1 VAGNMTSWLHALW
14 QKKGQENKGRC
25 RLHDRRFFQGDNKVK
40 KSLGIYFILFFAFT
54 SSGRSQEKQPLKLV
68 ATTPLPDFTGD
79 FDHFAVDLK
88 GKRLFLTAEDH
99 KTVEVFDLEGKRIHS
114 ITGFGQPHAAVVLSD
129 SNIIVTDGDDFG
141 RVALVD
147 GKTYKILNSIKLPN
161 GVDGAVFNPVNQYY
175 YVESGSDDAGAK
187 THVINIIDT
196 KMFKLVGEI
205 TLPGNHSEA
214 MAIDHAGK
222 KMYVNLTGA
231 DQVGVV
237 DLATR
242 KLITQWPVP
251 DAETGN
257 ALVLDEPNHR
267 LFIATRKP
275 AKFFVYDMD
284 TGRVVTVLP
293 TAEMDDDMWF
303 DVTRKR
309 FYVTGTET
317 TAVMEQRDADHYS
330 RLADVPTGYRAKT
343 SIYVPEL
350 NRLYIAVSGKGKPNP
365 KMALQVY
372 DVQP

>member
-1 VAGNMTSWLHALW
+1 
-14 QKKGQENKGRC
+14 
-25 RLHDRRFFQGDNKVK
+25 VK
-40 KSLGIYFILFFAFT
+40 KLLGLAFAFLIAFAPNA
-54 SSGRSQEKQPLKLV
+54 RSQEKPPLKLV

-114 ITGFGQPHAAVVLSD
+114 ITGFGQPHAAVVLAD

-175 YVESGSDDAGAK
+175 YVESGSDEPSAK

-196 KMFKLVGEI
+196 KAFKLVGEI

-214 MAIDHAGK
+214 MTIDHTGK
-222 KMYVNLTGA
+222 KMYINLTGA

-237 DLATR
+237 DLDTR
-242 KLITQWPVP
+242 KLIAQWPVP
-251 DAETGN
+251 DAQTAN

-275 AKFFVYDMD
+275 AKFFVYDTD
-284 TGRVVTVLP
+284 TGKVVTTLP
-293 TAEMDDDMWF
+293 TAEMHDDMWF
-303 DVTRKR
+303 DLARKR
-309 FYVTGTET
+309 IYVTGTET

-330 RLADVPTGYRAKT
+330 HLADIPTGYRAKT

-350 NRLYIAVSGKGKPNP
+350 NRLYIAVSGKGKPDP
-365 KMALQVY
+365 KMALEVF

>member
-1 VAGNMTSWLHALW
+1 
-14 QKKGQENKGRC
+14 
-25 RLHDRRFFQGDNKVK
+25 VK
-40 KSLGIYFILFFAFT
+40 KLLGIFFVLFFVFALNA
-54 SSGRSQEKQPLKLV
+54 RPQDKAPLKLI
-68 ATTPLPDFTGD
+68 ATTPLPGFTGD

-129 SNIIVTDGDDFG
+129 GNIIVTDGDGFG
-141 RVALVD
+141 RVALVN
-147 GKTYKILNSIKLPN
+147 GKDYKIMNTIKLPN

-196 KMFKLVGEI
+196 KAFKLAGQI

-214 MAIDHAGK
+214 MAIDHTGK
-222 KMYVNLTGA
+222 KMYINLTGA

-237 DLATR
+237 DLESR
-242 KLITQWPVP
+242 KLIAQWPVP
-251 DAETGN
+251 DAQTAN
-257 ALVLDEPNHR
+257 AIVLDEPNHR

-275 AKFFVYDMD
+275 AKFFVYDTE
-284 TGRVVTVLP
+284 TGKVVTTLP

-303 DVTRKR
+303 DVARKR
-309 FYVTGTET
+309 IYVTGTET
-317 TAVMEQRDADHYS
+317 TAVMEQRDANHYVHVTDI
-330 RLADVPTGYRAKT
+330 ATGYRAKT
-343 SIYVPEL
+343 SVYVPEL
-350 NRLYIAVSGKGKPNP
+350 NRLYIAVSGKGKPDA
-365 KMALQVY
+365 KLALQVY

>member
-1 VAGNMTSWLHALW
+1 MRKL
-14 QKKGQENKGRC
+14 
-25 RLHDRRFFQGDNKVK
+25 
-40 KSLGIYFILFFAFT
+40 LGLVFAFFIAFAPNA
-54 SSGRSQEKQPLKLV
+54 RSQEKPPLKLI

-129 SNIIVTDGDDFG
+129 GNIVVTDGDGFG

-147 GKTYKILNSIKLPN
+147 GKDYKIISTIKLPP

-175 YVESGSDDAGAK
+175 YVESGGDDAGAK

-196 KMFKLVGEI
+196 KAFKLVGEI

-214 MAIDHAGK
+214 MAIDHTGK
-222 KMYVNLTGA
+222 KMYINLTGA

-237 DLATR
+237 DLDTS
-242 KLITQWPVP
+242 KLIAKWPVP
-251 DAETGN
+251 DAQTAN

-267 LFIATRKP
+267 VFIATRKP
-275 AKFFVYDMD
+275 ARFFVYDTD
-284 TGRVVTVLP
+284 TGKVVTTLP
-293 TAEMDDDMWF
+293 TAEMHDDMWF
-303 DVTRKR
+303 DVARKR
-309 FYVTGTET
+309 IYVTGTET
-317 TAVMEQRDADHYS
+317 TAVLEQRDADHYS
-330 RLADVPTGYRAKT
+330 HIADVPAGFQAKT
-343 SIYVPEL
+343 SIFVPEL
-350 NRLYIAVSGKGKPNP
+350 NRLYIAVSGKGKPDA
-365 KMALQVY
+365 KLSLQIF

>member
-1 VAGNMTSWLHALW
+1 M
-14 QKKGQENKGRC
+14 
-25 RLHDRRFFQGDNKVK
+25 K
-40 KSLGIYFILFFAFT
+40 KSLGIFFAFFIAFVPNA
-54 SSGRSQEKQPLKLV
+54 RSQEKPPLKLI

-114 ITGFGQPHAAVVLSD
+114 ITGFGQPHAAVVLAD

-141 RVALVD
+141 RVALVN
-147 GKTYKILNSIKLPN
+147 GKDYKIMNSIKLPN

-175 YVESGSDDAGAK
+175 YVESGSDDPGAK

-196 KMFKLVGEI
+196 KAFKTRGRKSLCPVAI
-205 TLPGNHSEA
+205 PEA
-214 MAIDHAGK
+214 MAIDRGALARK
-222 KMYVNLTGA
+222 CTSISPGA

-242 KLITQWPVP
+242 KLIAQWPVP
-251 DAETGN
+251 DAETGK

-275 AKFFVYDMD
+275 AKFFVYDTD
-284 TGRVVTVLP
+284 TGKVVAVLP

-303 DVTRKR
+303 DAARKR

-350 NRLYIAVSGKGKPNP
+350 NRLYIAVSGKGRPDP

>member
-1 VAGNMTSWLHALW
+1 
-14 QKKGQENKGRC
+14 
-25 RLHDRRFFQGDNKVK
+25 VK
-40 KSLGIYFILFFAFT
+40 KLLGLLFAFFFAFPL
-54 SSGRSQEKQPLKLV
+54 SGRSQEKQPLKLI
-68 ATTPLPDFTGD
+68 ATTPLPGFTGD

-99 KTVEVFDLEGKRIHS
+99 KTVEVFDLDGKRLHS
-114 ITGFGQPHAAVVLSD
+114 ITGFGQPHAAVVLED

-141 RVALVD
+141 RVALVN
-147 GKTYKILNSIKLPN
+147 GKDYKIMSTIKLPN

-175 YVESGSDDAGAK
+175 YVESGSDDPAAK

-196 KMFKLVGEI
+196 KSFKLVGDI
-205 TLPGNHSEA
+205 TLPGSHSEA

-222 KMYVNLTGA
+222 KMYINLTGV

-237 DLATR
+237 DLETR
-242 KLITQWPVP
+242 KLIAKWPVP

-275 AKFFVYDMD
+275 AKFFVYDTD
-284 TGRVVTVLP
+284 TGKVVTALP

-303 DVTRKR
+303 DVARKR
-309 FYVTGTET
+309 IYVTGTET
-317 TAVMEQRDADHYS
+317 AAVMEQRDADHYS
-330 RLADVPTGYRAKT
+330 RLTDVPTGYRAKT